1 MGGCICEQSNEHSPS
16 ARKIYAPVYGN
27 LKIFVRVVVA
37 HDANAPAEVRLEA
50 LSCEWE
56 TRALRQNMPRKNAAH
71 FGGIYL

>member
-1 MGGCICEQSNEHSPS
+1 MSVCQQSNQHPPDDC
-16 ARKIYAPVYGN
+16 KICTLVYGN
-27 LKIFVRVVVA
+27 FKIFVRVVVA